1 MIELKRER
9 VNFSDY
15 DSPRDLELEAQVVQE
30 RAKALEG
37 CVKVDFQLETEEF
50 ESRMYWVYYREETKE
65 DTERKNLTQRE
76 AKMRLYLNLKKE
88 LGQ

>member
-15 DSPRDLELEAQVVQE
+15 GSPRDLELEAQVVQE
-30 RAKALEG
+30 RARALEG
-37 CVKVDFQLETEEF
+37 CVKVDFQIDEAH
-50 ESRMYWVYYREETKE
+50 MYWVYYREETKE
-65 DTERKNLTQRE
+65 DTERKNLTQSE